1 MKSKLIYK
9 LAIISLVLFLSAC
22 SDYLEPTVITD
33 YTNEYVTD
41 SYDLTKE
48 RVTGIYTR
56 LSQGFNPVGG
66 TTNGAMLASASDES
80 EHTLET
86 SPIQDFNVG
95 SWNSYSNPDDV
106 WGHYYQGIRM
116 ANQYLALNSVE
127 TVNLDRQK
135 YDPSSSEAYHIFL
148 AEVTRWEY
156 EVRYLRAYFYFE
168 LVKRYGGVPLLT
180 EALPLDYDISTVTR
194 SSLEDCID
202 FIVSECNDVAQNL
215 PESYSD
221 ADLGRATKGA
231 ALALKSRVLLYAA
244 SDLFNTVSWAGGYS
258 NEDLIA
264 MPQGNR
270 DERWRLAADAAKAVI
285 DLNNPGYQL
294 ANNYGAP
301 FSADGYKNN
310 NEVIFTVR
318 AGPTNN
324 FEMNNISVGYDKGRS
339 GTTPSQNLVDSY
351 EMKDGST
358 FDWSNPEHAQNP
370 YANRDDRLAYS
381 VVFNNKSFK
390 GRPIEVWEGGKDG
403 YPVPEA
409 SRTGYYL
416 QKYVN
421 ENLDLVTNK
430 TSVHSW
436 IVFRLA
442 EMYLNYAE
450 ALNEVDP
457 GNPDIT
463 YYLNLLRQRGGLIDL
478 PATLSQAEARE
489 KIRNERRVELAF
501 EEHRIWDVRRWMT
514 APSALGESLKGVNVQ
529 KQTDGSFKYTP
540 VNLENR
546 TFSDKMYLYPIPQGE
561 VEVAG
566 LIQNP
571 LW

>member
-9 LAIISLVLFLSAC
+9 LASISLVVVLSAC
-22 SDYLEPTVITD
+22 SDYLDPTVITD
-33 YTNEYVTD
+33 YTDKYVL
-41 SYDLTKE
+41 SNYDLTKD

-56 LSQGFNPVGG
+56 LRQGFYPVGG
-66 TTNGAMLASASDES
+66 STNGAMLASASDES

-86 SPIQDFNVG
+86 SPIQDFNIG
-95 SWNSYSNPDDV
+95 SWNSYSNPDNV
-106 WGHYYQGIRM
+106 WGNYYRGIRM
-116 ANQYLALNSVE
+116 ANQYIASNATE

-135 YDPSSSEAYHIFL
+135 YDPNSTEAYEIFF
-148 AEVTRWEY
+148 AEVTRWDY

-194 SSLEDCID
+194 SSLEDCIN
-202 FIVSECNDVAQNL
+202 FIVSECETAAQNL

-221 ADLGRATKGA
+221 GDLGRATKGA

-244 SDLFNTVSWAGGYS
+244 SDLYNTASWAGGYS
-258 NEDLIA
+258 NEELISL
-264 MPQGNR
+264 PQGNR
-270 DERWRLAADAAKAVI
+270 EQRWRDAANAAKAVI
-285 DLNNPGYQL
+285 DLNNPGYEL
-294 ANNYGAP
+294 ANNYSAP
-301 FSADGYKNN
+301 FQGDGFQNS
-310 NEVIFTVR
+310 EVIFTVR
-318 AGPTNN
+318 DGSSNN
-324 FEMNNISVGYDKGRS
+324 FEKNNISVGYDEGRS
-339 GTTPSQNLVDSY
+339 GTTPSQNLVDTY
-351 EMKDGST
+351 EMKDGSE
-358 FDWSNPEHAQNP
+358 FDWNNPEHAQNP
-370 YANRDDRLAYS
+370 YANRDDRLEQS
-381 VVFNNKSFK
+381 IVFNDKSFK
-390 GRPIEVWEGGKDG
+390 GRPIEVWDGGQDG
-403 YPVPEA
+403 FPVPEA

-430 TSVHSW
+430 ESVHSW
-436 IVFRLA
+436 IVFRLG

-463 YYLNLLRQRGGLIDL
+463 YYLNLLRQRGGLPDL
-478 PATLSQAEARE
+478 PASLSQNEARE

-514 APSALGESLKGVNVQ
+514 APSALGSPLRGVNVQ
-529 KQTDGSFKYTP
+529 KQEDGSFTYQP
-540 VNLENR
+540 VNIENR
-546 TFSDKMYLYPIPQGE
+546 TFSDKMYFYPIPQGE